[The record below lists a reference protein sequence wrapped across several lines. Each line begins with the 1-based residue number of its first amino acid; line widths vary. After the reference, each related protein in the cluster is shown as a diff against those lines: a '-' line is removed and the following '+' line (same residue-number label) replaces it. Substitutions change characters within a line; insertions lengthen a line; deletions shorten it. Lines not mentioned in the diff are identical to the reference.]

1 MARTKKEQ
9 KYLLFVL
16 LSSEIDLVNSIVK
29 ELLTG
34 LKASAGD
41 LRVE

>member
-1 MARTKKEQ
+1 MTRTKKE
-9 KYLLFVL
+9 KIYLLLVL
-16 LSSEIDLVNSIVK
+16 LSSEIALINSIVK
-29 ELLTG
+29 ELFTG

>member
-9 KYLLFVL
+9 KYLLLVL
-16 LSSEIDLVNSIVK
+16 LSSETALVNSIVK

-34 LKASAGD
+34 LKVSAGD